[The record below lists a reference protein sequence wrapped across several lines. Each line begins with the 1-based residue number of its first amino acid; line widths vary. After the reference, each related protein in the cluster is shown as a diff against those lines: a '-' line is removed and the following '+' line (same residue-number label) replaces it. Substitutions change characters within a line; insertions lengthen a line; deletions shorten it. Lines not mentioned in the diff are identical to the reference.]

1 MRLAAGLESL
11 SQSQSASEPGG
22 LVAHGDKGEEWTI
35 APADWELGRL
45 EVTTVPSG
53 QGGGWGWGE
62 GWVMPPVDWARVEEV
77 TTAQQEEVTNEPGAE
92 QKGLQPSTS
101 QTVWSSQEMALQ
113 GATAESA
120 V

>member
-1 MRLAAGLESL
+1 
-11 SQSQSASEPGG
+11 
-22 LVAHGDKGEEWTI
+22 
-35 APADWELGRL
+35 
-45 EVTTVPSG
+45 
-53 QGGGWGWGE
+53 
-62 GWVMPPVDWARVEEV
+62 MPPVDWARVEEV